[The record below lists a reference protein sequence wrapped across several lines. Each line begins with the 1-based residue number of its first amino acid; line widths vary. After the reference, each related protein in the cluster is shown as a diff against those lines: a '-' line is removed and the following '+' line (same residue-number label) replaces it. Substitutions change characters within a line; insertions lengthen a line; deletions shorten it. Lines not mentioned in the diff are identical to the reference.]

1 LNIQITP
8 YAQQAALLRRTF
20 SNCLGAGYE
29 RFVEVS
35 SVDAFQ
41 GREANIVIFSCVRA
55 AGSKGIGF
63 LSDVRRMN
71 VALTRAKN
79 FLFVIARCSS
89 ITVNPYWRD
98 LVEHARETEAV
109 IKVPFSG
116 GGQTFQFPDLSTL
129 KAASA
134 PKQHV
139 KKHKSDNNSNMADR
153 NRNVGCG
160 YQF

>member
-1 LNIQITP
+1 M
-8 YAQQAALLRRTF
+8 
-20 SNCLGAGYE
+20 
-29 RFVEVS
+29 EVS

-71 VALTRAKN
+71 VALTRAKY

-98 LVEHARETEAV
+98 LVEHARESEAV
-109 IKVPFSG
+109 IQVPFSG
-116 GGQTFQFPDLSTL
+116 SRQSFSFPDLSTL
-129 KAASA
+129 KAMSPLPPPQPRRFVPPA
-134 PKQHV
+134 HV
-139 KKHKSDNNSNMADR
+139 KKQRTSDNNNTNITRGDR
-153 NRNVGCG
+153 G
-160 YQF
+160 YQTK

>member
-1 LNIQITP
+1 M
-8 YAQQAALLRRTF
+8 
-20 SNCLGAGYE
+20 
-29 RFVEVS
+29 EVS

-55 AGSKGIGF
+55 AGSRGIGF

-71 VALTRAKN
+71 VALTRAKS

-109 IKVPFSG
+109 IPVPFSG
-116 GGQTFQFPDLSTL
+116 ARQSFSFPDLSTL
-129 KAASA
+129 KAIEPQQKSLSGDRK
-134 PKQHV
+134 KQKAV
-139 KKHKSDNNSNMADR
+139 EGNALEVSNLG
-153 NRNVGCG
+153 NRG
-160 YQF
+160 YQL

>member
-1 LNIQITP
+1 
-8 YAQQAALLRRTF
+8 
-20 SNCLGAGYE
+20 
-29 RFVEVS
+29 VS

-79 FLFVIARCSS
+79 FLFVIANCSS

-98 LVEHARETEAV
+98 LVEHARETDAV
-109 IKVPFSG
+109 IQVPFRGDQQS
-116 GGQTFQFPDLSTL
+116 FSFPDLASLTPQVKYDKRATTTTL
-129 KAASA
+129 
-134 PKQHV
+134 
-139 KKHKSDNNSNMADR
+139 KKHKVDPNSNR
-153 NRNVGCG
+153 G
-160 YQF
+160 YKL

>member
-1 LNIQITP
+1 M
-8 YAQQAALLRRTF
+8 
-20 SNCLGAGYE
+20 
-29 RFVEVS
+29 EVS

-55 AGSKGIGF
+55 AGSRGIGF

-109 IKVPFSG
+109 IQVPFTGSR
-116 GGQTFQFPDLSTL
+116 QSFSFPDLSTL
-129 KAASA
+129 KAIEPLQKPAL
-134 PKQHV
+134 PGTRKKQ
-139 KKHKSDNNSNMADR
+139 KAEGSDSTEVTNLG
-153 NRNVGCG
+153 NRG
-160 YQF
+160 YQL

>member
-1 LNIQITP
+1 
-8 YAQQAALLRRTF
+8 
-20 SNCLGAGYE
+20 
-29 RFVEVS
+29 VS

-79 FLFVIARCSS
+79 FLFVIANCSS

-98 LVEHARETEAV
+98 LVEHARETDAV
-109 IKVPFSG
+109 IQVPFQQGDRQHS
-116 GGQTFQFPDLSTL
+116 FPDLSFL
-129 KAASA
+129 KPM
-134 PKQHV
+134 PKQENSTTSL
-139 KKHKSDNNSNMADR
+139 KKHKVDPNSNR
-153 NRNVGCG
+153 G
-160 YQF
+160 YKL

>member
-1 LNIQITP
+1 M
-8 YAQQAALLRRTF
+8 
-20 SNCLGAGYE
+20 
-29 RFVEVS
+29 EVS

-129 KAASA
+129 KASGG
-134 PKQHV
+134 
-139 KKHKSDNNSNMADR
+139 KKHKSDNSNMADR
-153 NRNVGCG
+153 NRNGGRG
-160 YQF
+160 YQL